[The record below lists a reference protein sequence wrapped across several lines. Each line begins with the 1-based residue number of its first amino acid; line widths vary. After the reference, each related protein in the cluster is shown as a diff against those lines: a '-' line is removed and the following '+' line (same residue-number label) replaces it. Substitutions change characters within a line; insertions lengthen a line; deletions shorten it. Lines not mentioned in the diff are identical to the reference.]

1 MTTSGATLQV
11 EPVRAPEQFAQHHP
25 SLGTVLRRLAVS
37 LAVACVVPAALFYVA
52 LVSFDV
58 TAAVIAALTWSYSAI
73 LWRWATKRR
82 TSGLLMLTVAI
93 LTIRTAITLSTGDT
107 FIYFLQPVVS
117 DGLVALVF
125 FGSLATTTPVVARLA
140 ADFYPMDL
148 EMAARPR
155 IRRLLWHLTLLWGGV
170 GLVKGGVGYWL
181 LQSQSLVDFVLIKN
195 LVVVSLTVCAVAV
208 TVHASTCVARREGL
222 MDTPARRGS

>member
-1 MTTSGATLQV
+1 V
-11 EPVRAPEQFAQHHP
+11 
-25 SLGTVLRRLAVS
+25 
-37 LAVACVVPAALFYVA
+37 LFYIA
-52 LVSFDV
+52 LVTYDV
-58 TAAVIAALTWSYSAI
+58 TAAVITALTWSYGAI

-117 DGLVALVF
+117 DGVVALIF
-125 FGSLATTTPVVARLA
+125 LASLATTTPVVARLA

-148 EMAARPR
+148 DVAARPR
-155 IRRLLWHLTLLWGGV
+155 IRRLFWHLTLLWGAV

-195 LVVVSLTVCAVAV
+195 IVVISLTVCAVGV
-208 TVHASTCVARREGL
+208 TVRASTYVARREGL
-222 MDTPARRGS
+222 MGPGASGGS

>member
-1 MTTSGATLQV
+1 M
-11 EPVRAPEQFAQHHP
+11 
-25 SLGTVLRRLAVS
+25 SLG
-37 LAVACVVPAALFYVA
+37 VACVVPGVLFYIA
-52 LVSFDV
+52 LVTYDV
-58 TAAVIAALTWSYSAI
+58 TAAVITALTWSYGAI

-117 DGLVALVF
+117 DGVVALIF
-125 FGSLATTTPVVARLA
+125 LASLATTTPVVARLA

-148 EMAARPR
+148 DVAARPR
-155 IRRLLWHLTLLWGGV
+155 IRRLFWHLTLLWGAV

-181 LQSQSLVDFVLIKN
+181 LQTQSLVDFVLTKN
-195 LVVVSLTVCAVAV
+195 IVVISLTVCAVGV
-208 TVHASTCVARREGL
+208 TIRASTYVARREGL
-222 MDTPARRGS
+222 MGPAARGGS

>member
-1 MTTSGATLQV
+1 V
-11 EPVRAPEQFAQHHP
+11 
-25 SLGTVLRRLAVS
+25 SLG
-37 LAVACVVPAALFYVA
+37 VACVVPGVLFYIA
-52 LVSFDV
+52 LVTLDV
-58 TAAVIAALTWSYSAI
+58 TAAVIAALTWSYGAI

-82 TSGLLMLTVAI
+82 MSGLLMLTVAI

-117 DGLVALVF
+117 DAVVALIF
-125 FGSLATTTPVVARLA
+125 LASLATTTPVVARLA

-148 EMAARPR
+148 DVATRPR
-155 IRRLLWHLTLLWGGV
+155 IRRLFWHLTLLWGGV

-195 LVVVSLTVCAVAV
+195 IVVISLTVCAVGV
-208 TVHASTCVARREGL
+208 TVRASTYVARREGL
-222 MDTPARRGS
+222 MGPGASGGS

>member
-1 MTTSGATLQV
+1 M
-11 EPVRAPEQFAQHHP
+11 
-25 SLGTVLRRLAVS
+25 SLG
-37 LAVACVVPAALFYVA
+37 VACVVPGVLFYIA
-52 LVSFDV
+52 LVTFDV
-58 TAAVIAALTWSYSAI
+58 TAAVITALTWSYGAI

-117 DGLVALVF
+117 DGVVALIF
-125 FGSLATTTPVVARLA
+125 LASLATTTPVVARLA

-148 EMAARPR
+148 DVAARPR
-155 IRRLLWHLTLLWGGV
+155 IRRLFWHLTLLWGGV

-195 LVVVSLTVCAVAV
+195 IVVVSLTVCAVGV
-208 TVHASTCVARREGL
+208 TIRASTYVARREGL
-222 MDTPARRGS
+222 MAPAAPGGS